1 MTESTY
7 TFQNLPSYFT
17 GKIVVT
23 TKTTKKEY
31 VEEIEGKITNVVET
45 ETVTTYEHINADYNL
60 IPTR

>member
-1 MTESTY
+1 MTESNH

-23 TKTTKKEY
+23 TVTKEKTLDSL
-31 VEEIEGKITNVVET
+31 GKMVGISET